1 MELNDSKRAKKDF
14 NPNASPYEQL
24 QWVVENSYES
34 DFVNVSALSDIEKPS
49 QEDIDELIELS
60 NKKNKNTS
68 EKRRLSELREKMSS
82 FNIVNNLVINGVS
95 LLDVI
100 NLYNQLKNIK
110 ESNEKQDLENNEVEM
125 QGIINEANNTELE
138 EGYRS
143 EKTGLVYDG
152 TYIKR
157 EKTDMSYST

>member
-1 MELNDSKRAKKDF
+1 M
-14 NPNASPYEQL
+14 
-24 QWVVENSYES
+24 
-34 DFVNVSALSDIEKPS
+34 SALSDIEKPS

-138 EGYRS
+138 EGYRFR
-143 EKTGLVYDG
+143 KQD
-152 TYIKR
+152 
-157 EKTDMSYST
+157 